1 MKKVLMRHP
10 TMRFNFT
17 PPGEPFETNED
28 DVQYLIDTYGC
39 ELVSADV
46 EPKAPAPEPV
56 PEPEPE
62 PVLEQQPEE
71 PIYRGAG
78 WYEWRGDKYRK
89 ADLPDEAAALLE

>member
-1 MKKVLMRHP
+1 MRHP
-10 TMRFNFT
+10 TMRFNFS

-28 DVQYLIDTYGC
+28 DVQYLIETYGC
-39 ELVSADV
+39 EVVGGDV
-46 EPKAPAPEPV
+46 EPEASK

-62 PVLEQQPEE
+62 VVQLPEE